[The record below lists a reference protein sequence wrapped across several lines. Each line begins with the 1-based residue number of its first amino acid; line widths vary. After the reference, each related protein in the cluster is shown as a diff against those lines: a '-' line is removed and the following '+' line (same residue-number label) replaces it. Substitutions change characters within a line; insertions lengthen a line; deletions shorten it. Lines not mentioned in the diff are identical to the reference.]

1 MKPFVFLWLIA
12 ALPALAGAQSFPDA
26 PLPEILAG
34 AGDLLQVS
42 HYPDPVK
49 ASRDADEPGTW
60 FWKHTTTVFS
70 PDQNIRIRECGA
82 YIFYNEQ
89 WNLRAKFN
97 SKQFADWFNCP
108 EGKMKAGEPYTF
120 VQNWRRDTR
129 LYGGWALWYF
139 IGEDDRGKPIVGYKA
154 LWTAGESY

>member
-70 PDQNIRIRECGA
+70 PDQNIRIRNAGLTFSTTSSGICVLNSTA
-82 YIFYNEQ
+82 N
-89 WNLRAKFN
+89 NLPTGSIARK
-97 SKQFADWFNCP
+97 
-108 EGKMKAGEPYTF
+108 E
-120 VQNWRRDTR
+120 R
-129 LYGGWALWYF
+129 
-139 IGEDDRGKPIVGYKA
+139 
-154 LWTAGESY
+154 